1 MYLLFTEKILSFETR
16 VLFYLAE
23 CVTNYVSP
31 LPGGMCNEL
40 SHICIFYLKTLFEL
54 FFLFNFLLF
63 KTSLSDI
70 TLYSLCFILEKM
82 IFTLKALKIYL

>member
-16 VLFYLAE
+16 VLFHLAE

-40 SHICIFYLKTLFEL
+40 SHICIFYLKTFFEL
-54 FFLFNFLLF
+54 FFLFNCLVI
-63 KTSLSDI
+63 KK
-70 TLYSLCFILEKM
+70 FIE
-82 IFTLKALKIYL
+82 